1 MTAAPNDT
9 TRLIRQSEVTH
20 LTGLARSTIY
30 EKINEPRETGGCF
43 PRPLKLG
50 NISVWVEAEVQEWI
64 ADQIERRDDE
74 AAAPKGTAARK
85 SAGISAKS
93 DPHHRNA
100 KAGASL

>member
-1 MTAAPNDT
+1 MSAAPNDT

-30 EKINEPRETGGCF
+30 EKINVPRETGGCF

-64 ADQIERRDDE
+64 ADQIKRRNEE
-74 AAAPKGTAARK
+74 AAAPEGTAAQK
-85 SAGISAKS
+85 SAGLSAKRN
-93 DPHHRNA
+93 PRHRNA
-100 KAGASL
+100 NAGALL